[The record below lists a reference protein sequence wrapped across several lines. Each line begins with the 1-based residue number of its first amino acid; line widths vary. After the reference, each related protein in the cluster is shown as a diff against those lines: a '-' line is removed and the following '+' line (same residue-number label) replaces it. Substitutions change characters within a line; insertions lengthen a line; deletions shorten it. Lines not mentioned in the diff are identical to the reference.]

1 MKLRLSNDFNG
12 LMDLLRQNLQKNFC
26 GISNP
31 ELYNVGYACTKSNIE
46 EYQNEV
52 IKCLQFMYYY
62 KGSSNLK

>member
-1 MKLRLSNDFNG
+1 
-12 LMDLLRQNLQKNFC
+12 MDLLRQNLQKNFC